1 MVDLD
6 DAIVARLESHGE
18 RFEVLLDPKAMDL
31 IKQGK
36 DVDLADYLAVED
48 VFKDARKGT
57 RPAESA
63 MKEVFGDYAGDP
75 IAVAKHIIEKGEV
88 QMTAEQ
94 RRELLDA
101 KRKRVIAYI
110 SANAINPQT
119 KLPHPP
125 LRIQLALEEGKYHV
139 DAKRPFDKE
148 VEEAMKVLRP
158 LLPIRFEKR
167 RVAIKLRGEDYGRC
181 IEEISKFGL
190 VDREEWTPDG
200 SWIGMLEIPAGLI
213 TDLTNNLKNRT
224 HGKAQIKLVSS

>member
-57 RPAESA
+57 RPETS
-63 MKEVFGDYAGDP
+63 KLDEVFGTQDP
-75 IAVAKHIIEKGEV
+75 VQIARRIIEKGDV

-94 RRELLDA
+94 RREILDA

-110 SANAINPQT
+110 SANAINPQNH
-119 KLPHPP
+119 LPHPP
-125 LRIQLALEEGKYHV
+125 IRIETALEEGKYHV
-139 DAKRPFDKE
+139 EYSRSFEKE

-158 LLPIRFEKR
+158 LLPIRFEKSR
-167 RVAIKLRGEDYGRC
+167 IAVRVKADDYGRVYGELSSYGAVER
-181 IEEISKFGL
+181 EEWSQDGWWMCTMEVPGGL
-190 VDREEWTPDG
+190 VD
-200 SWIGMLEIPAGLI
+200 EITSKLNQKTKGTAMVKL
-213 TDLTNNLKNRT
+213 LTR
-224 HGKAQIKLVSS
+224 